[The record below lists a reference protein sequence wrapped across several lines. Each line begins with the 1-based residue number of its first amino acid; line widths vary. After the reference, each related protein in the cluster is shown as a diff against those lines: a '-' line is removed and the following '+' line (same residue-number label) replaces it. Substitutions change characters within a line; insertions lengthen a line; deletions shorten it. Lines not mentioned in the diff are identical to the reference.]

1 MLTSMW
7 EHRQHAAG
15 GDRPALTRVWLSF
28 LFRLSTDG
36 RTVLV
41 PQRRRFRDR
50 QQLLLVAEVA

>member
-1 MLTSMW
+1 
-7 EHRQHAAG
+7 
-15 GDRPALTRVWLSF
+15 LSF

-50 QQLLLVAEVA
+50 QQLLLVAEAA